1 MTTDTLRSFTTG
13 ELAPLDPAP
22 LPGVFARTVTTPP
35 VDIAA
40 PRAEVWR
47 ALTELRAYAE
57 WCPFT
62 RRIEARWEL
71 GSPVHLHLN
80 WDPRSLAEPTHEV
93 VERLSVYEPERAL
106 GWSLRLAGGLLRT
119 ERIQYLE
126 AREAG
131 VRYHTHDRFVGP
143 LAPLVVALYG
153 ARTAAGFAAIAAAL
167 KRRVEGC

>member
-1 MTTDTLRSFTTG
+1 MTASLRSFITG

-22 LPGVFARTVTTPP
+22 LPGVFARVVTTPP

-40 PRAEVWR
+40 PRGEVWR
-47 ALTELRAYAE
+47 ALTELDVYPE

-62 RRIEARWEL
+62 RRIEARWQL
-71 GSPVHLHLN
+71 GADVRLHLN
-80 WDPRSLAEPTHEV
+80 WDASTLGEPTQVV

-106 GWSLRLAGGLLRT
+106 GWSMRLAGGLLRT

-126 AREAG
+126 RTDRG

-143 LAPLVVALYG
+143 LTPLVIALYG

-167 KRRVEGC
+167 KRRVEGR